1 MICNKVTKDHSFS
14 IPPHQPLCL
23 YLCIFHCHC
32 QVWERVLTIRPTR
45 SVVKDNLSPLISHKG
60 DHRYHYYV
68 QCPQWPYYNVHSGEK
83 ATSAQPNHRSSLTTS
98 KCSQWR
104 PCRSSMHTN
113 CMSPLIWLYFDI
125 WFETVSS
132 LGFLSDRLIP
142 NNLHSMYSYAIT
154 VVGTHLLIRCL
165 HTTTYTLFAVH
176 FTPK

>member
-1 MICNKVTKDHSFS
+1 MLWYYKAWHSNVVTLDVSVSNCPISQCLDYLTILPSWCWRPGHLVFYYYLHCCLVPPKWLHIQQRMICNKVTKDHSFS

-113 CMSPLIWLYFDI
+113 
-125 WFETVSS
+125 
-132 LGFLSDRLIP
+132 
-142 NNLHSMYSYAIT
+142 IT
-154 VVGTHLLIRCL
+154 
-165 HTTTYTLFAVH
+165 
-176 FTPK
+176 